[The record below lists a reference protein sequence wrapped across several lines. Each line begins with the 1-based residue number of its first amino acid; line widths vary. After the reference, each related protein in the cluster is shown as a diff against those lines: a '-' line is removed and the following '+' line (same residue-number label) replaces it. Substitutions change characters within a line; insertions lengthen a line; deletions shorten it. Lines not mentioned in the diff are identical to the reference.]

1 MTPAHMTHLL
11 QQCPPPRE
19 TASDIH
25 EPRIHNSPFCYL
37 VLLGRTILPSSLK
50 EVCPLTEVVEL
61 QEMST
66 RHDQP
71 DKLIVNPPFLSGQS

>member
-1 MTPAHMTHLL
+1 MTSAHMTHPL
-11 QQCPPPRE
+11 QQCPPPHE

-25 EPRIHNSPFCYL
+25 EPRIHNPPFCYL
-37 VLLGRTILPSSLK
+37 VLIGRTILPFSLK

-61 QEMST
+61 PEMSP

-71 DKLIVNPPFLSGQS
+71 DKLIVNTLFLSGQS